1 MSDTRYTGTK
11 MSIDFLNGD
20 LLDVFK
26 LFADVSGLNVVV
38 NPGISGRVTC
48 KMYDVPWDQLLDL
61 ILRTNGLG
69 YLLEGNVLRIGRI
82 TDFIHEEAQRQDL
95 DRVRSG
101 LPRVHGVSA
110 PAVVQHINEVNVM
123 QQ

>member
-38 NPGISGRVTC
+38 NPGISGRSSPRRPGSRC
-48 KMYDVPWDQLLDL
+48 
-61 ILRTNGLG
+61 
-69 YLLEGNVLRIGRI
+69 RI
-82 TDFIHEEAQRQDL
+82 TPFITSTRFA
-95 DRVRSG
+95 G
-101 LPRVHGVSA
+101 
-110 PAVVQHINEVNVM
+110 
-123 QQ
+123 